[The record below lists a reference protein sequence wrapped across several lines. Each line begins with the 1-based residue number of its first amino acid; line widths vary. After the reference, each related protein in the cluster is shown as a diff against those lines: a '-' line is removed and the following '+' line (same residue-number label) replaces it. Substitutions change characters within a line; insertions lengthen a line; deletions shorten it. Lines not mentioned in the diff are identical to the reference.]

1 MSEDHTKKTVMPD
14 IVRHLLDT
22 VPVSPLSP
30 GIINHNQPEWLVE
43 LNRRGERIAELKE
56 NIRQAKNCVEMVAA
70 NPRWTK
76 IVKIYSGLALEVLK
90 GAEK

>member
-1 MSEDHTKKTVMPD
+1 MSEFKCPSCGGTASIAYHRSGDNLLHCQDCQKTFSERYAK
-14 IVRHLLDT
+14 IREQA
-22 VPVSPLSP
+22 S
-30 GIINHNQPEWLVE
+30 
-43 LNRRGERIAELKE
+43 RIAELEE

-90 GAEK
+90 GAGK